1 MLLRRDRNV
10 KFENMEDVLTLPIVL
25 AIIATSTVIGA
36 LFGAL
41 LFFFNEYAWRQFRKS
56 KLPV

>member
-25 AIIATSTVIGA
+25 AIIATSAVIGA

-41 LFFFNEYAWRQFRKS
+41 LFFFNEYA
-56 KLPV
+56 